1 MTIAKEVELYDI
13 DTGEVSLVSQE
24 SLGVEYVR
32 IDLEGKIYWADS
44 NKLKQNE
51 YQHPSF
57 EGERKARVSKIH
69 QGLKEVNSNSY
80 LEWEDGFRRDANPD
94 NEIKI
99 WEHIISIY
107 QKHVSEFSSQQE
119 KNDVYQVAVVCSCSE
134 EDVVLDQIKI
144 SSISKK
150 KAKAI
155 VYDYY
160 N

>member
-1 MTIAKEVELYDI
+1 MAIAKDVEVYDI
-13 DTGEVSLVSQE
+13 DTGKVSLVPQE
-24 SLGVEYVR
+24 SLGAEYVR
-32 IDLEGKIYWADS
+32 IDLEGKIFWADS

-51 YQHPSF
+51 YQHPPF
-57 EGERKARVSKIH
+57 EGERKERVSKIH
-69 QGLKEVNSNSY
+69 QNLKDVNNNSY

-99 WEHIISIY
+99 WEHIISTY
-107 QKHVSEFSSQQE
+107 QKYVSELSSQQE
-119 KNDVYQVAVVCSCSE
+119 KNDIYQVAVVCSYSE
-134 EDVVLDQIKI
+134 EDVVLDQIRI
-144 SSISKK
+144 SSITKK